1 MKKLIVIGASLAA
14 FAIAAWFV
22 RSPPAGDAGI
32 PKSPELASPL
42 LPPRDARESAEPA
55 PAAHPSEPVAL
66 ASARESAR
74 APSARPAPTEEPAS
88 LTTAAR
94 RIDEKQQLAPCRA
107 LWERERKAEQAAR
120 AAETKDLAWAYA
132 TEQKLREY
140 LSRRLRTSPIEVT
153 GIDCKATFCEITGQ
167 GFGPESDGEFRLALE
182 AVSQQSWSDFTET
195 SSSQDVQAGKMVYTG
210 EVRRRQSYATALE
223 QQQASPEEIACMTRV
238 SRQSQ
243 RERAIRDAQARD
255 TGWADQME
263 QLLRMH
269 LMAQLTKHPPEQLD
283 IDCRT
288 TICLVKAKGR
298 SNDALLAL
306 KRAMTAVDSEP
317 WANLR
322 NGQAGTSGSSG
333 YNSWTAEF
341 TLHRR

>member
-1 MKKLIVIGASLAA
+1 MKKLIVIGASLVA

-32 PKSPELASPL
+32 AKPPELASPV
-42 LPPRDARESAEPA
+42 LPPPDARESAEPA
-55 PAAHPSEPVAL
+55 PAAKPSEPVAL
-66 ASARESAR
+66 APAREPAR
-74 APSARPAPTEEPAS
+74 APGARPAPTEEPAS
-88 LTTAAR
+88 QPAAAR

-120 AAETKDLAWAYA
+120 AAETKDPAWAYA

-140 LSRRLRTSPIEVT
+140 LSRRLLTSPIEVT

-167 GFGPESDGEFRLALE
+167 GFVPESDGEFRLALE
-182 AVSQQSWSDFTET
+182 AVPRESWSDFTGA
-195 SSSQDVQAGKMVYTG
+195 SFSQDVQAGKVVYAG
-210 EVRRRQSYATALE
+210 EVRREQSYATALE
-223 QQQASPEEIACMTRV
+223 QQQASPEEIACLTLV
-238 SRQSQ
+238 SRQHQ
-243 RERAIRDAQARD
+243 PERAVHDAPARD

-288 TICLVKAKGR
+288 TICQVKAKGR

-306 KRAMTAVDSEP
+306 QRAMMAVDSEP

-322 NGQAGTSGSSG
+322 NGQHGYSGSG
-333 YNSWTAEF
+333 DSWTTEF

>member
-14 FAIAAWFV
+14 LAIAAWFL

-32 PKSPELASPL
+32 AKSPELASPL
-42 LPPRDARESAEPA
+42 LPPRDARESAEAA
-55 PAAHPSEPVAL
+55 PAAQPSEPVAL
-66 ASARESAR
+66 APARESAR

-88 LTTAAR
+88 QPTAAR
-94 RIDEKQQLAPCRA
+94 TIDEQQQLAPCRA

-132 TEQKLREY
+132 TEQKLHEY

-153 GIDCKATFCEITGQ
+153 RIDCKATFCEITGQ
-167 GFGPESDGEFRLALE
+167 GFVPEGDGEFRLALE
-182 AVSQQSWSDFTET
+182 AVSRESWSDFTGS
-195 SSSQDVQAGKMVYTG
+195 SSSQYVQAGKVIYTG
-210 EVRRRQSYATALE
+210 EVRRQQSYATALK
-223 QQQASPEEIACMTRV
+223 QQPASPEEIACMTRV
-238 SRQSQ
+238 GRQHQ
-243 RERAIRDAQARD
+243 REHAIRDAQPKD

-283 IDCRT
+283 IHCRT

-322 NGQAGTSGSSG
+322 NGQHGSSG
-333 YNSWTAEF
+333 YESWTAEF